1 MKKDIAS
8 KLFYVLFSI
17 AVLHAGCAKSNNVD
31 IPAGCNPISLDDC
44 FLPFP
49 SSYYLKEDQST
60 VTGYRVNI
68 PEGVLPI
75 NTDGTELKPDVF
87 NQADGFSPATAL
99 LAYFKEGIDPATLP
113 PISDISNSVTDTSSV
128 QLLEWGT
135 GERVP
140 LFAELDA
147 NALEGERQV
156 LIIRPMIRLKA
167 ATRYIAVIK
176 DTVLTRN
183 GEPLNTPKPFK
194 IIRDGET
201 TDTSELKKLQSSYKE
216 IFEFLENNGVVREN
230 IVLAWD
236 FVTASDDYILSHMLK
251 IREEVLKQA
260 GNTGLGY
267 SIKRISEYS
276 SNPSDQNYDQHLWR
290 EITGEFDVPSFL
302 TDTEPVVLNKDENGM
317 PVYTGK
323 TYKAP
328 FVVHIPQCA
337 KTATLPLR
345 VMIFG
350 HGLFGSAEGE
360 MDSGYEKSMIDTLCT
375 IQIGSDWIG
384 LASYDVPDVIVYTV
398 RDLNYFSVITD
409 RLQQAHGNT
418 IMLARLVKGTFVK
431 ESILSKEGP
440 NTDKSCSQ
448 ASCTPLADPDN
459 PELYYYGI
467 SDGAIQGTT
476 FMTLT
481 PDIERGVLNVGG
493 GPWSFMMFRS
503 SDFPQFKMFIES
515 YYSDRLD
522 QQLLI
527 ALSQPFWDFTDP
539 VTYGAH
545 IIKSPLPDTPV
556 KRIILQESKGDGQVP
571 NKATNLLARTIG
583 LNGLAP
589 LVYPVFG
596 INEVSGP
603 IDGSA
608 YTQWYVV
615 PDAVPFPD
623 DTKNIPPIENDAHEA
638 IRRLPELIEQLNRFF
653 HPDGKV
659 EQTCPGGGLCV
670 FETEVMP

>member
-1 MKKDIAS
+1 MKRHCIITI
-8 KLFYVLFSI
+8 VSI
-17 AVLHAGCAKSNNVD
+17 MIVTGCGGKKNVVD
-31 IPAGCNPISLDDC
+31 IPTGCNPISLDDC

-49 SSYYLKEDQST
+49 SSYYLKEDPST
-60 VTGYRVNI
+60 VTGFRVNI
-68 PEGVLPI
+68 PEGVLPV
-75 NTDGTELKPDVF
+75 NTDGTALKPDNF
-87 NQADGFSPATAL
+87 NLADGFSPATAL
-99 LAYFKEGIDPATLP
+99 LAYFKEGVDSATLP
-113 PISDISNSVTDTSSV
+113 PIGDISNSVTDTSSI

-140 LFAELDA
+140 LFAEVDA

-156 LIIRPMIRLKA
+156 LIIRPMIRLKP
-167 ATRYIAVIK
+167 ATRYVAIIK
-176 DTVLTRN
+176 DTVHNKN
-183 GEPLNTPKPFK
+183 GEPLSIPKPFK
-194 IIRDGET
+194 IIRDNEA
-201 TDTSELKKLQSSYKE
+201 TDTSELKRLKEPYKE
-216 IFEFLENNGVVREN
+216 IFEFLENNGVAREN

-236 FVTASDDYILSHMLK
+236 FITASDDYILSHMLK
-251 IREEVLKQA
+251 IREEVLRQA

-276 SNPSDQNYDQHLWR
+276 SNPSDQNYDPDLWR
-290 EITGEFDVPSFL
+290 EIVGEFDVPSFL
-302 TDTEPVVLNKDENGM
+302 TDTEPVLLNKDENGM
-317 PVYTGK
+317 PVYTGR

-328 FVVHIPQCA
+328 FVVHIPHCA
-337 KTATLPLR
+337 ETATTPLR

-360 MDSGYEKSMIDTLCT
+360 MDSGYEKSLIDTLCM
-375 IQIGSDWIG
+375 IQIGTDWIG
-384 LASYDVPDVIVYTV
+384 LAYYDVPDVIVYTV

-409 RLQQAHGNT
+409 RLQQAHANA

-431 ESILSKEGP
+431 EPILSKEGP
-440 NTDKSCSQ
+440 NPDKSCSQ
-448 ASCTPLADPDN
+448 AKCTPLADPND
-459 PELYYYGI
+459 PEIYYYGI

-481 PDIERGVLNVGG
+481 PDIERGALNVGG

-503 SDFPQFKMFIES
+503 SDFPQFKTFIES
-515 YYSDRLD
+515 YYPDRLD

-527 ALSQPFWDFTDP
+527 ALSQSLWDFTDP
-539 VTYGAH
+539 VSYGAH

-571 NKATNLLARTIG
+571 NKSTHILARTMG

-596 INEVSGP
+596 IPEVPGP

-623 DTKNIPPIENDAHEA
+623 DTRNIPPTENDAHEA

-653 HPDGKV
+653 HPDGKI
-659 EQTCPGGGLCV
+659 EQTCPGGGPCV
-670 FETEVMP
+670 FETEVMK

>member
-1 MKKDIAS
+1 MKKIQ
-8 KLFYVLFSI
+8 KNYLVFISI
-17 AVLHAGCAKSNNVD
+17 LILSLNCGGKKNIVD

-49 SSYYLKEDQST
+49 SSYYLKEDAGT
-60 VTGYRVNI
+60 VTGFRVNI
-68 PEGVLPI
+68 PDGVLPV
-75 NTDGTELKPDVF
+75 NSDGVPLHPGPF
-87 NQADGFSPATAL
+87 NYADGFSPATPA
-99 LAYFKEGIDPATLP
+99 LAYFKEGIDSLTLP
-113 PISDISNSVTDTSSV
+113 GISNIADSIQPASSI
-128 QLLEWGT
+128 QIIEMPS

-147 NALEGERQV
+147 NATESDRQA
-156 LIIRPMIRLKA
+156 LIIRPVIRLKP
-167 ATRYIAVIK
+167 ATRYVVVIK
-176 DTVLTRN
+176 DSVLNREGSPLTTP
-183 GEPLNTPKPFK
+183 EPFR
-194 IIRDGET
+194 IIRDNVS
-201 TDTSELKKLQSSYKE
+201 TDTGVLNELKKHYGE
-216 IFEFLENNGVVREN
+216 IFELLEMQGISKEN

-251 IREEVLKQA
+251 IREEVLNQA

-267 SIKRISEYS
+267 EIKKITEYTT
-276 SNPSDQNYDQHLWR
+276 DQDLNLWR
-290 EITGEFDVPSFL
+290 EIIGEFEVPSFL

-323 TYKAP
+323 IYKAP

-337 KTATLPLR
+337 KTATPPLR
-345 VMIFG
+345 IMIFG

-360 MDSGYEKSMIDTLCT
+360 MDSGYEKSMINQLCV
-375 IQIGSDWIG
+375 IQIGTDWIG
-384 LASYDVPDVIVYTV
+384 LSKYDVPDVIVYTV

-409 RLQQAHGNT
+409 RLQQAHANT
-418 IMLARLVKGTFVK
+418 VMLARLVKGTFVNAP
-431 ESILSKEGP
+431 ILSKEGP
-440 NTDKSCSQ
+440 NMDKSCSQ
-448 ASCTPLADPDN
+448 TSCTPLADPSN

-481 PDIERGVLNVGG
+481 PDIERGALNVGG

-503 SDFPQFKMFIES
+503 SDFPQFKMLIEA
-515 YYSDRLD
+515 YYPDKLD

-527 ALSQPFWDFTDP
+527 ALSQSFWDFSDP

-545 IIKSPLPDTPV
+545 IIKDPLPDTPV
-556 KRIILQESKGDGQVP
+556 KKIILQESKGDAQVP
-571 NKATNLLARTIG
+571 NLSSHILARTIG

-596 INEVSGP
+596 ISEVQGP

-623 DTKNIPPIENDAHEA
+623 ETKNIPPASNDAHEA
-638 IRRLPELIEQLNRFF
+638 IRRLPELINQLDLFF
-653 HPDGKV
+653 QPDGKI
-659 EQTCPGGGLCV
+659 EQTCPGGGPCV
-670 FETEVMP
+670 FETEVMH

>member
-1 MKKDIAS
+1 MKKIYLIVIPIIILGLSCAS
-8 KLFYVLFSI
+8 KKNKIDV
-17 AVLHAGCAKSNNVD
+17 
-31 IPAGCNPISLDDC
+31 PPGCNPVSLDDC

-49 SSYYLKEDQST
+49 SSYYLNEDST
-60 VTGYRVNI
+60 TRTGYRVNI
-68 PEGVLPI
+68 PEGVLPE
-75 NTDGTELKPDVF
+75 NTDGIPIDPAPF
-87 NQADGFSPATAL
+87 NLADGFSPATAL

-113 PISDISNSVTDTSSV
+113 PISDIAPSVTDASSI

-147 NALEGERQV
+147 NAGEGERKV
-156 LIIRPMIRLKA
+156 LIIRPMIRLKPG
-167 ATRYIAVIK
+167 TRYVAVIT
-176 DTVLTRN
+176 DRVLN
-183 GEPLNTPKPFK
+183 SSDEPLTPPEGYR
-194 IIRDGET
+194 ILRDDQD
-201 TDTSELKKLQSSYKE
+201 TDTPELNRLKPLYKE
-216 IFEFLENNGVVREN
+216 IFEFIESNGINRKN
-230 IVLAWD
+230 TVLVWD

-260 GNTGLGY
+260 GSTGLGY
-267 SIKRISEYS
+267 EIKRITEYTS
-276 SNPSDQNYDQHLWR
+276 GEDPNLWR
-290 EITGEFDVPSFL
+290 EIVGEFDVPSFL
-302 TDTEPVVLNKDENGM
+302 TDTEPVILNKDENGM
-317 PVYTGK
+317 PAYTGR

-337 KTATLPLR
+337 QSATQPLR

-350 HGLFGSAEGE
+350 HGLFGTAEGE
-360 MDSGYEKSMIDTLCT
+360 MDSGYEKYLINTLCT
-375 IQIGSDWIG
+375 IQIGTDWVG
-384 LASYDVPDVIVYTV
+384 LAEYDVPDVIVYTV
-398 RDLNYFSVITD
+398 RDMNYFSVITD
-409 RLQQAHGNT
+409 RLQQAHGNA

-431 ESILSKEGP
+431 DPILSKEGP
-440 NTDKSCSQ
+440 KLDKSCTQ
-448 ASCTPLADPDN
+448 PTCTPLADPTN
-459 PELYYYGI
+459 PEIYYYGI

-515 YYSDRLD
+515 YYPDRLD

-527 ALSQPFWDFTDP
+527 AMSQSFWDFTDP

-545 IIKSPLPDTPV
+545 IIKAPLPDTPV
-556 KRIILQESKGDGQVP
+556 KKIILQESKGDGQVP
-571 NKATNLLARTIG
+571 NKSTHILARTMG

-589 LVYPVFG
+589 LIYPVFG
-596 INEVSGP
+596 ITEVPGP

-623 DTKNIPPIENDAHEA
+623 DTKNIPPTENDAHEA
-638 IRRLPELIEQLNRFF
+638 IRRLPELIEQINRFF
-653 HPDGKV
+653 HPDGKI
-659 EQTCPGGGLCV
+659 EQTCPNGGPCV
-670 FETEVMP
+670 FETEVMK